1 MFLQLS
7 AGEGWK
13 DCKVVGPYFRCNLHN
28 FNSDFM
34 ISVLHSNLAYNLLP
48 CKCACKQEPDTGAK
62 DNPEDPEYTA
72 TAEELRQAD
81 TAREAEDREAMT
93 AGNDV
98 KTNSIAVAPCIM
110 CYVLSPLHFELRLP
124 DLMNSANMDKG

>member
-1 MFLQLS
+1 
-7 AGEGWK
+7 
-13 DCKVVGPYFRCNLHN
+13 
-28 FNSDFM
+28 M